1 VVSVALFGK
10 RRKTKQ
16 TPGTVRKATST
27 DVAHLDGWASSRRGV
42 EAYFEPRTHVTEAT
56 VVLVAHDGEWT
67 RRRIDG
73 FEAVQ
78 KFGAKRSIP
87 VYEVNRVGYPKRMR
101 EYTERQKAAQRKQ
114 DNDAS

>member
-1 VVSVALFGK
+1 MLAWFR
-10 RRKTKQ
+10 RRKGKQ
-16 TPGTVRKATST
+16 KQGVLRKATSN
-27 DVAHLDGWASSRRGV
+27 DFAHLEAWAASRRGV

-67 RRRIDG
+67 RRRVDSL
-73 FEAVQ
+73 ESLQ

-101 EYTERQKAAQRKQ
+101 EYTQRMKAQRKRDGQ
-114 DNDAS
+114 V